1 MKTVIQRVE
10 HASVEIL
17 NSEKRSIEKG
27 MLILL
32 GVGRQDGPED
42 VNWMVRKIASM
53 RLFEDAEGRVNL
65 TLQNAKAD
73 VLVVSQFTLLASTRK
88 GSRPSF
94 DPAAPPEMAIS
105 LYESFTEKLS
115 EILGQQIAT
124 GVFGAKMKVSLVNDG
139 PFTLVLDSKLRE

>member
-1 MKTVIQRVE
+1 MKAVIQRVE

-17 NSEKRSIEKG
+17 NRERRSIGKG
-27 MLILL
+27 MLVLL

-42 VNWMVRKIASM
+42 INWLARKTASL

-65 TLQNAKAD
+65 TNVDAD

-94 DPAAPPEMAIS
+94 DPAAPPEMAAS
-105 LYESFTEKLS
+105 LYESFIEKLS
-115 EILGQQIAT
+115 ELLGQPIVT
-124 GVFGAKMKVSLVNDG
+124 GDFGAKMRVSLVNDG
-139 PFTLVLDSKLRE
+139 PFTLILDSKLRE